1 MANTI
6 DDKINSY
13 ILANPQLRTLPEE
26 KIISIL
32 VEKGV
37 ITKAEAQKVSAFA
50 KTEIV
55 KSDKG
60 ITLERQIPEKTSAQP
75 ITAKTDF
82 TEEQAQDF
90 SIDMIAENALNAED
104 LLNNIHNGTITQ
116 GYDNLKNFF
125 NTELSSNNVKDVINY
140 EKSSTVYL
148 QRAKSGTL
156 TKKDYIKENKGR
168 ISDML
173 LERLERELYPSG
185 WNIPYLEYFKR
196 DKFGRSLPPEPLCDL

>member
-26 KIISIL
+26 KIISIM
-32 VEKGV
+32 VEKGI
-37 ITKAEAQKVSAFA
+37 ITEAEAQKVSAFA
-50 KTEIV
+50 RTEIV

-60 ITLERQIPEKTSAQP
+60 ITLERQIPEQSSTQS

-140 EKSSTVYL
+140 EKSSTLYL

-156 TKKDYIKENKGR
+156 TKKDCLK
-168 ISDML
+168 
-173 LERLERELYPSG
+173 P
-185 WNIPYLEYFKR
+185 
-196 DKFGRSLPPEPLCDL
+196 